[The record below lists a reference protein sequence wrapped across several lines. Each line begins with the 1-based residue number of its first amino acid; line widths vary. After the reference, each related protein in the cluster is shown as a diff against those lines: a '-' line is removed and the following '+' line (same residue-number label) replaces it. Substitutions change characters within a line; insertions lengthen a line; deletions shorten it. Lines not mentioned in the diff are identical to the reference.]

1 MMNKYFTDEE
11 ITVDDLYFIC
21 YMIERVARKL
31 HQRNRYVVNIIGKDE
46 LYHLISCANVLHC
59 ENPEKV
65 EEEWIENYKLDKG
78 DFDITKVDEELADK
92 IPAALDMGAVYQRL
106 ISDTLDED
114 EDYVTVPEGIAHYL
128 EHKLFEDYVDGIIRV
143 YNNDICDTIDNYNCS
158 AFYEPS
164 YVIARAY
171 QNGGF

>member
-1 MMNKYFTDEE
+1 MMNKYFPDEE
-11 ITVDDLYFIC
+11 IALDDLYFIC

-114 EDYVTVPEGIAHYL
+114 EDYV
-128 EHKLFEDYVDGIIRV
+128 DGIIRV